1 MRSDKCPLTAQAR
14 NERNCSIICLHHP
27 PLANPLNAMTIEIP
41 LMGSVCLP
49 FRADTAE
56 LAPVD
61 TSMVNWTSFKG
72 HRRTLDIQVR
82 KSSSQ

>member
-27 PLANPLNAMTIEIP
+27 PLANPLNAMTVEIP

-56 LAPVD
+56 LVS
-61 TSMVNWTSFKG
+61 TSG
-72 HRRTLDIQVR
+72 HKHGELDILQGAQ
-82 KSSSQ
+82 KNS